1 MISQIKHDTLIH
13 LSIQKVE
20 YFFIE
25 WSEFSN
31 CILLYQNLPT
41 SIIDE
46 KSLFRSSVLQQ
57 VAQMSAL
64 KFPAEKIKAPSFP
77 SQLPEFV
84 L

>member
-31 CILLYQNLPT
+31 WILLYLPT

-64 KFPAEKIKAPSFP
+64 EFPAEKIKAPSFP

>member
-25 WSEFSN
+25 WFEFSN
-31 CILLYQNLPT
+31 WILLYLPT

-77 SQLPEFV
+77 SQLSEFV